1 MPRGLRRGFPMHFA
15 RLLACLCALAMFV
28 GGATEGRAAGALA
41 TGQCGAFGYAFDDG
55 SIKSAEHRALTECK
69 GKACKV
75 VATMRRTCA
84 AFAIDGGNVCG
95 PNGWGTARTL
105 GRAQNAASKH
115 CYEFGGR
122 NCVIR
127 AWVCDAK
134 G

>member
-1 MPRGLRRGFPMHFA
+1 MRFA
-15 RLLACLCALAMFV
+15 RVLACLGALAMLVSGV
-28 GGATEGRAAGALA
+28 GETNAAAALA
-41 TGQCGAFGYAFDDG
+41 TGQCGAYGYAFDDG
-55 SIKSAEHRALTECK
+55 SPASAQKRAMAECRGK
-69 GKACKV
+69 GCRV
-75 VATMRRTCA
+75 VATMRRACA

-95 PNGWGTARTL
+95 PNGWATASTL

-115 CYEFGGR
+115 CYRFGGR

>member
-1 MPRGLRRGFPMHFA
+1 MRFA
-15 RLLACLCALAMFV
+15 RLLACLGALAMLV
-28 GGATEGRAAGALA
+28 AGAIEANAAGALA
-41 TGQCGAFGYAFDDG
+41 TGQCGAYGYAFDDG
-55 SIKSAEHRALTECK
+55 SVKSAKRRAISECR
-69 GKACKV
+69 GAGCKV
-75 VATMRRTCA
+75 VATVRRACA

-95 PNGWGTARTL
+95 PHGWGTANTL

-127 AWVCDAK
+127 AWMCDAK